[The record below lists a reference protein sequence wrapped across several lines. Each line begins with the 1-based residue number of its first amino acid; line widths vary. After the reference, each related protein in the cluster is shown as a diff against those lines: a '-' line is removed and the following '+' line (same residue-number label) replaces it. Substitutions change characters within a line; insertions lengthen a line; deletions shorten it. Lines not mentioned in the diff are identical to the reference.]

1 MERRSELRHDLVSGN
16 WVLLSTRRGARPHEL
31 KHRPKRKPTPLNQ
44 CPFERP
50 FRDRSPIYLSGPKDD
65 WRLAVVANKYPAVV
79 HDPRPIKHER
89 NGFYEPIEG
98 AGHHEL
104 VLTRSHFNNFPKLSP
119 AEAREV
125 FHVFQERYR
134 DLAKEKEVAYI
145 SIFHNWGA
153 AAGASVFH
161 PHYQILTVPIVPS
174 YVERALDTSEQYFH
188 KHKKSVHDVLMHYE
202 LKKRKRI
209 VFENSEAVVIAPY
222 VSREPF
228 ELRVYPKRRNPYF
241 EEAGEEE
248 IAGVTAALQ
257 GALQRLEKKLHDP
270 DYNFLIHTAPVE
282 NKAQHHHYKW
292 HIEIIPKLNI
302 DAGFELGTGIEI
314 NTVDPDDAAKILRS

>member
-16 WVLLSTRRGARPHEL
+16 WVLLSTRRGKRPHEI
-31 KHRPKRKPTPLNQ
+31 KNRPKRKATPIKD

-50 FRDRSPIYLSGPKDD
+50 FRDRSPIYLAGPKDN
-65 WRLAVVANKYPAVV
+65 WRLSVVANKYPAVV
-79 HDPRPIKHER
+79 HSARPVKNEH
-89 NGFYEPIEG
+89 NGFYEPVKG
-98 AGHHEL
+98 TGHHEL
-104 VLTRSHFNNFPKLSP
+104 VLTRDHFKNFPKLSP
-119 AEAREV
+119 DEAREV

-134 DLAKEKEVAYI
+134 DLAKEPEVAYV
-145 SIFHNWGA
+145 SIFHNWGP

-174 YVERALDTSEQYFH
+174 YVERTLDTSENYFR
-188 KHKKSVHDVLMHYE
+188 KHKRSVHDVLMRYE

-209 VFENSEAVVIAPY
+209 VYENGEAVVLAPY

-228 ELRVYPKRRNPYF
+228 ELRVYPKRTNPYF
-241 EEAGEEE
+241 EDAGEAEVF
-248 IAGVTAALQ
+248 GVAAALQ
-257 GALQRLEKKLHDP
+257 NALQRLEKKLHDP
-270 DYNFLIHTAPVE
+270 DYNFLVHTAPV
-282 NKAQHHHYKW
+282 KDKKRHHHYKW

-314 NTVDPDDAAKILRS
+314 NTVDPDDAARILRS